1 MMIARRRIFMGL
13 ALLVPAT
20 AWAQDVRVMGSQP
33 TAKAVIGEP
42 GSSFF
47 VRFDRPI
54 DHIQSRL
61 SIYRDGQ
68 LVERLEPRLQTE
80 PNVLFAHAPTLPPGE
95 YTMHWVV
102 RTLAGATVE
111 EGSIPFM
118 VKRP

>member
-1 MMIARRRIFMGL
+1 MIIVRRSVLMGL
-13 ALLVPAT
+13 ALLAPAT
-20 AWAQDVRVMGSQP
+20 AWADDVRVMESHPQ
-33 TAKAVIGEP
+33 AKAVIGEP

-80 PNVLFAHAPTLPPGE
+80 PNVLFARAPTLPTGA

-102 RTLAGATVE
+102 RTLEGAKVE
-111 EGSIPFM
+111 EGSIPFA
-118 VKRP
+118 VKQQ